1 MPVYKDKSRGTWYVS
16 FTFRDAETG
25 KYHKKCKRGF
35 KTSKEAKQ
43 WERENHIS
51 EISGTDM
58 TFQDAVAKYEEF
70 METTPD
76 TKRKHREH
84 FEIRFAEFLDRPIRS
99 ITTAELVEWR
109 AKLQKAPYAT
119 ATKNTTIALVKSVFK
134 HHCEIH
140 SMKNPS
146 YILKKF
152 KSTNEEILDEM
163 KVWTPG
169 EFEKFIS
176 NIEEPEYHA
185 FFSFLFWTGC
195 RRGEAI
201 ALQIKDVGNK
211 SVGIKY
217 SQTNQ
222 KDGLKPTKTKQVRN
236 IQLDDVLWEELQPL
250 LHKKTAYVFGGPNG
264 LSPKSI
270 ERRWK
275 KYTEM
280 SGLEYIRIHDLRH
293 SHATWLINS
302 GVNIVA
308 VSKRLGHAKIE
319 QTLKTYTH
327 LLETTDQNMMDKLNE
342 IHSTIRDTNR
352 DTKISEK

>member
-43 WERENHIS
+43 WERNNHVS
-51 EISGTDM
+51 EISGTAM
-58 TFQDAVAKYEEF
+58 TFRDAINKYEEF
-70 METTPD
+70 METTKD

-84 FEIRFAEFLDRPIRS
+84 FEIRFSKYLDKPIKD
-99 ITTAELVEWR
+99 ITIEDLVEWR
-109 AKLQKAPYAT
+109 SELRKTPYST

-134 HHCEIH
+134 HHCEVH

-169 EFEKFIS
+169 EFEKFIT
-176 NIEEPEYHA
+176 NIKEPEYHA

-211 SVGIKY
+211 LVGIKY

-236 IQLDDVLWEELQPL
+236 IQLDDILWREIEPL
-250 LHKKTAYVFGGPNG
+250 LSKQTPYVFGGPKG

-275 KYTEM
+275 KYTQM

-293 SHATWLINS
+293 SHATWLINN

-308 VSKRLGHAKIE
+308 VSKRLGHSKIE

-327 LLETTDQNMMDKLNE
+327 LLESTDQNMMDKLNAA
-342 IHSTIRDTNR
+342 HATICDTNR